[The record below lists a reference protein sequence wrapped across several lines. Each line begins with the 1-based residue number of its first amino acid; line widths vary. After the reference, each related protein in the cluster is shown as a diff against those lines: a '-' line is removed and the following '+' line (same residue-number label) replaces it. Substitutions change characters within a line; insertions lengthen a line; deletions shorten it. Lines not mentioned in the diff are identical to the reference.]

1 MDSASLVNALKFY
14 GLSLGLPMLGGM
26 AGHLGG
32 SKLSSMFTRSIHD
45 ASGVG
50 DIFADKINHAA
61 GQVGSGLGMIGG
73 SIPGL
78 HEYGLK
84 GMLSFTACA
93 GEARHDQHRRHAA
106 QGHADR

>member
-1 MDSASLVNALKFY
+1 M
-14 GLSLGLPMLGGM
+14 
-26 AGHLGG
+26 
-32 SKLSSMFTRSIHD
+32 HD

-73 SIPGL
+73 SPPGL

-84 GMLSFTACA
+84 GMFSLTPPAP
-93 GEARHDQHRRHAA
+93 EK
-106 QGHADR
+106 QGMISTGG